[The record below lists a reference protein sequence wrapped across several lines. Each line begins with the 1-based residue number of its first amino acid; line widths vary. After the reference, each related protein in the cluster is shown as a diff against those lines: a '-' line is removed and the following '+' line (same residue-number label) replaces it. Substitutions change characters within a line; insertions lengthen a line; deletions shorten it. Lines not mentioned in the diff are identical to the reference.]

1 MELRTYIN
9 VNDKVC
15 YLKIILRFQNNLL
28 VVVFDQLVPLK
39 LFSVKLAGTNRPV
52 ALAQANAVLNRLD
65 LVCEV

>member
-39 LFSVKLAGTNRPV
+39 LFSL
-52 ALAQANAVLNRLD
+52 
-65 LVCEV
+65 